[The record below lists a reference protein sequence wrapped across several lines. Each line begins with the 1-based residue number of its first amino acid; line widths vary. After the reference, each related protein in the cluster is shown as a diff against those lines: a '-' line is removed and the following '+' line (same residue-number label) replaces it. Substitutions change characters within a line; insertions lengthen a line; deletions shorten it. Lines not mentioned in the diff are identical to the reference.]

1 MFDTVFGL
9 PVHVLVAH
17 AVVVL
22 VPLAAVGIVV
32 IAVVPRWRA
41 PYGWPVLALAT
52 AGLAAAPVATRSGN
66 RLQARI
72 GDSPDIAAHE
82 ALGDLVPWLVL
93 AMWVVAVALVVL
105 DRSRTRS
112 AAGDA
117 RLLTVL
123 AVLAVLTSLT
133 ATAQVIR
140 AGHSGS
146 DAVWGPIVESTNPR

>member
-9 PVHVLVAH
+9 PVHVLVVH

-22 VPLAAVGIVV
+22 VPLAATGIIG

-52 AGLAAAPVATRSGN
+52 AALVTTPVATRSGD
-66 RLQARI
+66 RLRRRL
-72 GDSPDIAAHE
+72 GDSPEILAHE
-82 ALGDLVPWLVL
+82 ELGELVPWLVL
-93 AMWVVAVALVVL
+93 AMWVAAAGLVLL
-105 DRSRTRS
+105 DRGRTGARS
-112 AAGDA
+112 TDP
-117 RLLTVL
+117 RLLTVV
-123 AVLAVLTSLT
+123 AVLAVLTALI

-146 DAVWGPIVESTNPR
+146 GAVWGPIVESTDPG